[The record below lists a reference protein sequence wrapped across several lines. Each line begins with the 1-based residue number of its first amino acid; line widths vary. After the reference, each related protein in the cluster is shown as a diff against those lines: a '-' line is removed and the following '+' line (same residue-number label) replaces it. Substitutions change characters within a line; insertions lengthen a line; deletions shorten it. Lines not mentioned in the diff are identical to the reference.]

1 MREQLLAALSQY
13 GSPVLFGVTAVAAIG
28 LPLPV
33 TLLLVVTGSLVAQG
47 VIPLWVAIA
56 AASAGAISGDQI
68 GYIVGRWGGTALL
81 ARFSGALGG
90 AGKLAAAEAHARRWG
105 GPGVFFTRWLA
116 TPLGS
121 VINLS
126 SGIAE
131 YPWIRFVLWDVLG
144 EVLGAVIYILL
155 GRVFSDRVLALND
168 LLSNF
173 TWAMVALLVALWLGW
188 KLWGLRRSTRPLP

>member
-13 GSPVLFGVTAVAAIG
+13 GSPVLFAVTAVASIG

-33 TLLLVVTGSLVAQG
+33 TLLLVVTGSLVSQG
-47 VIPLWVAIA
+47 IMPLWVAIA

-68 GYIVGRWGGTALL
+68 GYVIGRWGGAALL
-81 ARFSGALGG
+81 SRFSSALGG
-90 AGKLAAAEAHARRWG
+90 AEKLAAAEAHARRWG
-105 GPGVFFTRWLA
+105 GPGVFFTRWLV

-121 VINLS
+121 VINFG

-131 YPWIRFVLWDVLG
+131 YPWIRFAMWDVLG
-144 EVLGAVIYILL
+144 EVLGALIYILL
-155 GRVFSDRVLALND
+155 GQTFSDRVLALND

-173 TWAMVALLVALWLGW
+173 TWAIVALIAALWLGW
-188 KLWGLRRSTRPLP
+188 KLWRLRRPTRPSP